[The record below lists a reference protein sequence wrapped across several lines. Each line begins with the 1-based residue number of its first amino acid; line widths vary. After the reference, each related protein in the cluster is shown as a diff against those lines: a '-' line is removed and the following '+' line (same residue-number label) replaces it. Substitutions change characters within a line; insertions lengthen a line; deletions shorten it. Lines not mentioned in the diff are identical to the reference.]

1 MGTEWVVNLFV
12 QPDPFVDTADNAKT
26 ITSVTSDAAKAVIDT
41 VTKTKYGTM
50 TAKPAAVG
58 GAKKVTISGS
68 TDVAAYVYCAVSKTA
83 SRLRMLNTTNASNA
97 TNATKTAVVSNEPV
111 NLQSADT
118 ALKYHVKR
126 SETTATK
133 LDFSHVFDGL
143 LEGKTY
149 EWMCEATSL
158 SPSNPSFRT
167 ALEKGTVSTNAA
179 P

>member
-1 MGTEWVVNLFV
+1 MT
-12 QPDPFVDTADNAKT
+12 
-26 ITSVTSDAAKAVIDT
+26 AKAAE
-41 VTKTKYGTM
+41 VTEAAVAWVK
-50 TAKPAAVG
+50 KPAAVG

-126 SETTATK
+126 SEATATK

-167 ALEKGTVSTNAA
+167 ALEKGTVSTNAPPTVIIGDKA
-179 P
+179 LWSSLFAAILMIAAVFFY

>member
-1 MGTEWVVNLFV
+1 MT
-12 QPDPFVDTADNAKT
+12 
-26 ITSVTSDAAKAVIDT
+26 AKAAE
-41 VTKTKYGTM
+41 VTEAAVAWVK
-50 TAKPAAVG
+50 KPAAVG
-58 GAKKVTISGS
+58 GALKVTISGS

-97 TNATKTAVVSNEPV
+97 TNATKTADTSSKEPV
-111 NLQSADT
+111 NLQSAAT
-118 ALKYHVKR
+118 ASKYHVKR

>member
-1 MGTEWVVNLFV
+1 MGTEWVVDLYV

-26 ITSVTSDAAKAVIDT
+26 ITSVTSDAAATVFDT
-41 VTKTKYGTM
+41 VTKTKYGAM
-50 TAKPAAVG
+50 TAKAAEVTEAAVAWVKKPAAVG
-58 GAKKVTISGS
+58 GALKVTISGS

-133 LDFSHVFDGL
+133 LDFPMSLTVFLKVKLMNGCVKPL
-143 LEGKTY
+143 
-149 EWMCEATSL
+149 
-158 SPSNPSFRT
+158 P
-167 ALEKGTVSTNAA
+167 
-179 P
+179 

>member
-1 MGTEWVVNLFV
+1 MGTEWVVDLYV

-26 ITSVTSDAAKAVIDT
+26 ITSVTSDAAATVIDT
-41 VTKTKYGTM
+41 VTKTKYGAM
-50 TAKPAAVG
+50 TAKAAEVTEAAVAWVKKPAAVG
-58 GAKKVTISGS
+58 GALKVTISGS

-97 TNATKTAVVSNEPV
+97 TNATKTADTSSKEPV
-111 NLQSADT
+111 NLRSAAT
-118 ALKYHVKR
+118 ASKYHVKR

-158 SPSNPSFRT
+158 SPANP
-167 ALEKGTVSTNAA
+167 
-179 P
+179 